1 MKRLFT
7 SFFILLTASGL
18 WAQTIYSGSSFTIG
32 AKVVSTT
39 DLTITDQGTITDL
52 NITISASHNDYM
64 GIVDFK
70 LISPYGTIV
79 DLVTSGCSGPVFS
92 ETTFDDEGDT
102 AIASGTPP
110 YYGSFLPEG
119 SLSDFDQE
127 EMNEQLFPRPVM
139 HKQCKGSES
148 NDEKEF
154 STDWIDRGSHAA
166 GGNRL
171 QGQGAG
177 RKAGN

>member
-39 DLTITDQGTITDL
+39 DLTITDKGTITDL

-79 DLVTSGCSGPVFS
+79 DLVTSGTSGPIYS
-92 ETTFDDEGDT
+92 KTTFDDEASA
-102 AIASGTPP
+102 AIASGTDP
-110 YYGSFLPEG
+110 YYGSFQPEG
-119 SLSDFDQE
+119 SLSDFNAE
-127 EMNEQLFPRPVM
+127 ELSGTWTLWAYTSDFRTGSVSEWSITVTYDDSTPTDPPVDIGT
-139 HKQCKGSES
+139 KYSGSS
-148 NDEKEF
+148 F
-154 STDWIDRGSHAA
+154 TI
-166 GGNRL
+166 
-171 QGQGAG
+171 
-177 RKAGN
+177 